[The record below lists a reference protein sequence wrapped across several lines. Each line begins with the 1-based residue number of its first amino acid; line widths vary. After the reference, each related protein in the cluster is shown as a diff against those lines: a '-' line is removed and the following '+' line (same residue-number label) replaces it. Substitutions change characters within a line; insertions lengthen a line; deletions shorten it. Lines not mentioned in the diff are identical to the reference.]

1 MILTVTQKGLIG
13 VPFVNAILL
22 KNGGINKMIRKHT
35 RYTWDTPDD
44 GELEV
49 PWKFIEGSEL
59 FKISEDGLACVLGSL
74 TQDESP
80 QNPIE
85 DWANGE
91 LIIFDRKNYR
101 PDLEDWKRIVRA
113 NSGRIVPVD
122 YFERVSGGTTIKC
135 RQYLSSKDCRGVDSL
150 AEKEL
155 ASMDG
160 YYVVPDDVPE
170 PLEYATSVMR
180 ELTQYYQ
187 GDVYGVCVWTYT
199 RTYSACDLNGNGIP
213 GDYTAWSEP
222 DRAQECW
229 GYYGYKYAETELQAQ
244 FDATSFTQPA
254 NADNSKDQKELEL

>member
-1 MILTVTQKGLIG
+1 
-13 VPFVNAILL
+13 
-22 KNGGINKMIRKHT
+22 MIRKRT

-74 TQDESP
+74 TQDAIP
-80 QNPIE
+80 PNPIE

-91 LIIFDRKNYR
+91 LVIFNRYKNYR
-101 PDLEDWKRIVRA
+101 PDLESWKRIVRA

-122 YFERVSGGTTIKC
+122 YFGCGSGGASIRC
-135 RQYLSSKDCRGVDSL
+135 RNILTSKDCRGADSL
-150 AEKEL
+150 AEDEL
-155 ASMDG
+155 KSMSG
-160 YYVVPDDVPE
+160 YYIVPADVPE

-199 RTYSACDLNGNGIP
+199 RTFADYDIDGNGIL

-222 DRAQECW
+222 DRERECW
-229 GYYGYKYAETELQAQ
+229 GFFGSDYAEKELKEQ
-244 FDATSFTQPA
+244 FDATDFPKQPA
-254 NADNSKDQKELEL
+254 NADNSQDQKELGL